1 METKGWRDIND
12 FCQRAR
18 NSCRLSLLGELTR
31 PRLASHQAALDP
43 TLWLGRC
50 FLGIRFPSLLQVPLQ
65 PFPHRHWRGA
75 RRVRSKA
82 SGARTQVP
90 DTLGPPP
97 PKLRQAR
104 QGSIHSPFHSS
115 TCSCD
120 FGPTYDLDGLFL
132 KKVVPPSRTLCQI
145 LPHSSPFSFFAAL
158 PPFSYCAATLATICF
173 SPPAASPPPCEIAQ
187 SDLQSSLG

>member
-1 METKGWRDIND
+1 MVGSV
-12 FCQRAR
+12 FPR
-18 NSCRLSLLGELTR
+18 NQIPVAFAGAPPAVSS
-31 PRLASHQAALDP
+31 
-43 TLWLGRC
+43 
-50 FLGIRFPSLLQVPLQ
+50 PSLEGCMK
-65 PFPHRHWRGA
+65 GA

-120 FGPTYDLDGLFL
+120 FGPTYDSDGLFL